1 MESLK
6 SIEQAAELWGVSAWT
21 VRAYVRQGKIT
32 PVRIGRRVLIE
43 PFEIAR
49 IVAEGR
55 GKRNHAPDVNSS
67 RYETASV
74 LEADCCP
81 VSERAVALD

>member
-6 SIEQAAELWGVSAWT
+6 SVEQAAELWGVSAWT
-21 VRAYVRQGKIT
+21 VRAYIRQGKIN

-43 PFEIAR
+43 PREIAR

-55 GKRNHAPDVNSS
+55 DKRNPPEEVHAQPANTLYADS
-67 RYETASV
+67 RTPLSKGAP
-74 LEADCCP
+74 AFD
-81 VSERAVALD
+81 